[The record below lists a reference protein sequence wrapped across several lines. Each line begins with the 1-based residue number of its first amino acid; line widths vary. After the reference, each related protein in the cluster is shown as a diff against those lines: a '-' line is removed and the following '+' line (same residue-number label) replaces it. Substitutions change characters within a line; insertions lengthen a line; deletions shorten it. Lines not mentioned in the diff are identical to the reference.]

1 MKVVALFLAVV
12 VAASCSSSDESQDAA
27 ASATSVA
34 AESTVVITVPPTT
47 SEATTTTTVPPTTT
61 AATTTTTAQPT
72 TTTTSGGPYVVGT
85 PELYPLTPLPGSD
98 GAGGSGCAPGAGQL
112 PNGVWF
118 GNVGAIGAAS
128 VDFDLA
134 CFYFGDIAYTEGAE
148 DGEEINNDY
157 YIRNANPALRT
168 VPIATGA
175 MVFEI
180 DAASIGYLNIPFAD
194 WPADPAGYIA
204 CPSNWCGVWLF
215 VNGGQVTE
223 ILEQYL
229 P

>member
-1 MKVVALFLAVV
+1 MKVVAVFLAVV
-12 VAASCSSSDESQDAA
+12 VAAGCSSSDESQDAA

-61 AATTTTTAQPT
+61 AATTTTKTQLT

-85 PELYPLTPLPGSD
+85 PELYPLTPLRESD
-98 GAGGSGCAPGAGQL
+98 GAGGSGCAPGAGPL
-112 PNGVWF
+112 PDGVWF

-148 DGEEINNDY
+148 DGEEVNNDY
-157 YIRNANPALRT
+157 YIRDLNPALRT
-168 VPIATGA
+168 VRVAMGATVYELDPGS
-175 MVFEI
+175 VGF
-180 DAASIGYLNIPFAD
+180 LTVPFPD
-194 WPADPAGYIA
+194 WPVDPAGYIA